1 MTSARSTGGVVDL
14 AAPLLDEAGVHEADV
29 AADDGGDVDAG
40 LQPGAVEHRDV
51 GVGGGEDHVGAPDG
65 LPGAV
70 HRHQFAGHQ
79 GLHFFTEGRAG
90 LGGAAEE
97 LHLLEVAYGGE
108 GEQVVLGFGPRPEQ
122 AQDRGVFPREVAG
135 AHRAGG
141 GGAQLGGAGG
151 GHALHA
157 ETAHQNPFE
166 GGVGGIEEDDA
177 RTAHVIVGLVVR
189 GRGHELRVGQHAD
202 TAQAGHATGMYAD
215 AGALP
220 GHDPAARR
228 VELGVVAKLPES
240 CLHRVDGFFH
250 GDDVGCVFR
259 SNQ

>member
-1 MTSARSTGGVVDL
+1 MRPTLPPTMEVTWTPGSSQEPSNTGTLELVAVRTTSAPRTASRALSTGTSS
-14 AAPLLDEAGVHEADV
+14 H
-29 AADDGGDVDAG
+29 
-40 LQPGAVEHRDV
+40 
-51 GVGGGEDHVGAPDG
+51 
-65 LPGAV
+65 
-70 HRHQFAGHQ
+70 GHQ

-108 GEQVVLGFGPRPEQ
+108 GQQVVLGFGPRPEQ
-122 AQDRGVFPREVAG
+122 AQDRGVLPRQVAG

-151 GHALHA
+151 GYALDA

-177 RTAHVIVGLVVR
+177 RTAHVVVGLVVR

-202 TAQAGHATGMYAD
+202 AAQAGHARPD
-215 AGALP
+215 A
-220 GHDPAARR
+220 R
-228 VELGVVAKLPES
+228 
-240 CLHRVDGFFH
+240 
-250 GDDVGCVFR
+250 
-259 SNQ
+259 